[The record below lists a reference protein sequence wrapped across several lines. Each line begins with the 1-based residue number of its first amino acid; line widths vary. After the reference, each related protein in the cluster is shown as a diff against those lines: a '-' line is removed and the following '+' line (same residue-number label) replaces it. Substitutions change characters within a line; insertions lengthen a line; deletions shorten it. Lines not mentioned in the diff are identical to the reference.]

1 MVEFNGLHTL
11 LYRDDACTE
20 PKREEAAQKLFF
32 GVADAYCQ
40 SNNLDLSPEVN
51 AGRGQVDFKISRG
64 YSSRVLVETKLTSNP
79 RLQHGYETQLA
90 EYQKAE
96 KTHHSIFLVI
106 DVSGYSK
113 QRYKNFMSAV
123 EISKQTDQRVPD
135 IVIVNAIR
143 KPSASK
149 IID

>member
-1 MVEFNGLHTL
+1 LF
-11 LYRDDACTE
+11 YRDDACTK

-64 YSSRVLVETKLTSNP
+64 YNSRVLVETKLTSNS
-79 RLQHGYETQLA
+79 RLQHGYETQLT

-96 KTHHSIFLVI
+96 KTHHAIFLVI
-106 DVSGYSK
+106 DVGGYSK
-113 QRYKNFMSAV
+113 TRYKTFLRAV
-123 EISKQTDQRVPD
+123 EASQQSDQRVPD
-135 IVIVNAIR
+135 VIIVDAVR

-149 IID
+149 MTD